1 MTSRQNKARSKK
13 KTTANAVVFCCPAA
27 SAAMPLPQ
35 AVRRRTTVTRAP
47 RSRARLISATNRR
60 DSWRSHVHR
69 TRFRRPR
76 SSSSADLPMCGDEGQ
91 DPSSFLLGVQG
102 GYSLSR
108 KRISPFIR
116 AAPPALPSPL
126 RCAQKAKK
134 EGRAFAQPPS
144 YAGLAAAAVIAA
156 TAIVAAAAAATAAA
170 AAGEDQDDE
179 DQDPQAAAAAKTTVI
194 IAHKTNPL

>member
-1 MTSRQNKARSKK
+1 MPRPHAVCRQS
-13 KTTANAVVFCCPAA
+13 
-27 SAAMPLPQ
+27 
-35 AVRRRTTVTRAP
+35 TVTRAS
-47 RSRARLISATNRR
+47 RSKARLLDEPNRR

-69 TRFRRPR
+69 TYIAQRVQLFKIK
-76 SSSSADLPMCGDEGQ
+76 AGNVT
-91 DPSSFLLGVQG
+91 FLLGVQG

-108 KRISPFIR
+108 KRISPLIR

-126 RCAQKAKK
+126 RGAQKAKQ

-156 TAIVAAAAAATAAA
+156 TAIVAAAAIVVAATTAAA

>member
-1 MTSRQNKARSKK
+1 MPRPH
-13 KTTANAVVFCCPAA
+13 AVCRHAA
-27 SAAMPLPQ
+27 
-35 AVRRRTTVTRAP
+35 VTRAS
-47 RSRARLISATNRR
+47 RSKARLLDEPNRR
-60 DSWRSHVHR
+60 GSWRSHVHR
-69 TRFRRPR
+69 THIAQRVQLFKIK
-76 SSSSADLPMCGDEGQ
+76 AGNVT
-91 DPSSFLLGVQG
+91 FLLGVQG

-108 KRISPFIR
+108 KRISPLIR

-156 TAIVAAAAAATAAA
+156 TAIVAAAATAAA
-170 AAGEDQDDE
+170 TAGEDQDDE

>member
-1 MTSRQNKARSKK
+1 MQLFKIETGN
-13 KTTANAVVFCCPAA
+13 
-27 SAAMPLPQ
+27 
-35 AVRRRTTVTRAP
+35 VT
-47 RSRARLISATNRR
+47 
-60 DSWRSHVHR
+60 
-69 TRFRRPR
+69 
-76 SSSSADLPMCGDEGQ
+76 
-91 DPSSFLLGVQG
+91 FLLGVQG
-102 GYSLSR
+102 GDSLSR
-108 KRISPFIR
+108 KRFE

-156 TAIVAAAAAATAAA
+156 TAIVAAAAIVVAATTAAA

>member
-1 MTSRQNKARSKK
+1 MQLFKIKAG
-13 KTTANAVVFCCPAA
+13 N
-27 SAAMPLPQ
+27 
-35 AVRRRTTVTRAP
+35 VT
-47 RSRARLISATNRR
+47 
-60 DSWRSHVHR
+60 
-69 TRFRRPR
+69 
-76 SSSSADLPMCGDEGQ
+76 
-91 DPSSFLLGVQG
+91 FLLGVQG

-108 KRISPFIR
+108 KRISPLSR

-134 EGRAFAQPPS
+134 EGRAFAQPSS

-156 TAIVAAAAAATAAA
+156 TAIVAAAATAAA